1 MAPHGVVA
9 GPAILDL
16 AGVGVLHS
24 RSLGRGCPLRFGW
37 SCASCVG
44 ADALTRG
51 EWCALNGAAE
61 TRYWGS
67 LGRLRL
73 AGMFRIQG
81 ESSGRTRAS
90 PGTACFG
97 RQLSPFPRM
106 KGRQEQHSAD
116 RGSGSPNARGT
127 GCGSFSPGSVDLE
140 IGSISFGSHPTGHG
154 CLGSGELASE
164 FLTDPLHFW
173 PSLAGVLAVH
183 QCSALGSV
191 HARMSC
197 VKNTNPGI

>member
-16 AGVGVLHS
+16 ADRGVLHS

-51 EWCALNGAAE
+51 EWCALRGNGAAE

-81 ESSGRTRAS
+81 ESSGRS
-90 PGTACFG
+90 DQGVPGTACFG
-97 RQLSPFPRM
+97 RQLSPFPRT

-116 RGSGSPNARGT
+116 RGSGSRERTWNRLRKL
-127 GCGSFSPGSVDLE
+127 FSRVGRPAEQTLR
-140 IGSISFGSHPTGHG
+140 
-154 CLGSGELASE
+154 
-164 FLTDPLHFW
+164 
-173 PSLAGVLAVH
+173 
-183 QCSALGSV
+183 SAALVPEVIRQGMAAWVVENRQVS
-191 HARMSC
+191 A
-197 VKNTNPGI
+197 